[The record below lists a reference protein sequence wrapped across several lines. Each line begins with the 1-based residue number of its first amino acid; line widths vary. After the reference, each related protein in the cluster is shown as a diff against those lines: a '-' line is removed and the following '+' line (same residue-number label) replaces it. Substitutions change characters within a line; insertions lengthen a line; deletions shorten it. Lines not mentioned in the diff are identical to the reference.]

1 MISLQNTLNVLTFK
15 TKLIMETNNANE
27 TKTRIYNLI
36 ILDKSGSMSSIRK
49 AAYEGC
55 NEVLGGIR
63 AAAEKHAAD
72 QEQFV
77 SLLLFDTDSMLYIHK
92 CTPAKDAANLTE
104 AQYEPCACTPL
115 LDAMGMSLTELE
127 RETEKYDDAVGMVT
141 VITDGYENASKE
153 YTYPQIQAL
162 VGRLKQKGWNF
173 AFMGANQ
180 DVNKVCVDLN
190 INIGNAHAFSFDD
203 AGMRDSWRRD
213 REAKE
218 RYYERMK
225 EAKMR
230 SAGMAK
236 EERGYLYSCM
246 NASASYFDEP
256 GEQRVTP
263 ERIRN
268 LGPNEIFVFGSN
280 AQGAHGGGA
289 AAFAMHQFGA
299 IWGQGE
305 GLQGQSYAIPTMGT
319 LAETKDAVDRFTAFA
334 RQHTELC
341 FKVTAIGC
349 GIAGYTPAQIAPLFR
364 EASQLVN
371 VYLPQSFWNE
381 LTLAF

>member
-1 MISLQNTLNVLTFK
+1 
-15 TKLIMETNNANE
+15 METTN
-27 TKTRIYNLI
+27 TSKTRIYNLI
-36 ILDKSGSMSSIRK
+36 ILDKSGSMGCIRK

-55 NEVLGGIR
+55 NEVINGIR
-63 AAAEKHAAD
+63 SAAEKHADD

-77 SLLLFDTDSMLYIHK
+77 SLLLFDTQSMPYIHK
-92 CTPAKDAANLTE
+92 CTPAKEATNLTK
-104 AQYEPCACTPL
+104 ADYQPCAATPL

-127 RETEKYDDAVGMVT
+127 RETDKYEDAVGMVT

-153 YTYPQIQAL
+153 YSYSQIQEL
-162 VGRLKQKGWNF
+162 VGRLKKKGWNF

-180 DVNKVCVDLN
+180 DVNQVCVNLN
-190 INIGNAHAFSFDD
+190 INVGNAHAFSFDE

-218 RYYERMK
+218 RYYERMS
-225 EAKMR
+225 EAKR
-230 SAGMAK
+230 TSAGKSK
-236 EERGYLYSCM
+236 EELEEVYCCM
-246 NASASYFDEP
+246 NASASYFEEP
-256 GEQRVTP
+256 GEQRVAP

-319 LAETKDAVDRFTAFA
+319 LEETKDAVDRFTAFA

-364 EASQLVN
+364 EASQLSN